1 MKKGMKVLSLLVLLL
16 CSAGMVF
23 AGGKADTGKAPEPEK
38 KTETQA
44 PAKKFMAA
52 MATDVGGLGDKSFND
67 GAYAGLKMA
76 NQKAGNEIKVIES
89 KQQTDYV
96 PNLSGLAEDGA
107 DIVFA
112 VGFLMADAMVEAAK
126 NNPDTFFAGIDIGL
140 DPTTAPKNAAGIL
153 YKEEESGYL
162 AGVVAGLMTKQYAS
176 ATPKLND
183 KNVVGTVLGML
194 VPAVERYEVG
204 FIQGVKSVNPDCK
217 VISVVTGTFTDQ
229 AKGKEAAIA
238 MIEQGADIIFPAAG
252 LTGLGAIN
260 AAKEKGVLAIG
271 VDVDQNNVAPD
282 TVLTSAFKELPT
294 SVYATIKS
302 AMDGKFQGGTNI
314 TLGINDNA
322 TGVAPF
328 NSFDPIVPKAVK
340 DALAKAIT
348 DMKAGKIKILTTRAE
363 LGIK

>member
-67 GAYAGLKMA
+67 GAYEGLKIA
-76 NQKAGNEIKVIES
+76 NQKDGIEIKVIES

-140 DPTTAPKNAAGIL
+140 DPTTAPKTRRYSVQGRRVRLSRRCRRRSYDQTIR
-153 YKEEESGYL
+153 
-162 AGVVAGLMTKQYAS
+162 
-176 ATPKLND
+176 
-183 KNVVGTVLGML
+183 LGH
-194 VPAVERYEVG
+194 PQAQRQERCR
-204 FIQGVKSVNPDCK
+204 N
-217 VISVVTGTFTDQ
+217 
-229 AKGKEAAIA
+229 
-238 MIEQGADIIFPAAG
+238 GARHARSCG
-252 LTGLGAIN
+252 
-260 AAKEKGVLAIG
+260 
-271 VDVDQNNVAPD
+271 
-282 TVLTSAFKELPT
+282 
-294 SVYATIKS
+294 
-302 AMDGKFQGGTNI
+302 
-314 TLGINDNA
+314 
-322 TGVAPF
+322 
-328 NSFDPIVPKAVK
+328 
-340 DALAKAIT
+340 
-348 DMKAGKIKILTTRAE
+348 
-363 LGIK
+363 